1 MSVIYQ
7 KLAEIF
13 ESERLEVLHC
23 HPFEFLAERVK
34 VTFNTNFFQGNI
46 IGLKYSQVFLYFSD
60 LVC

>member
-23 HPFEFLAERVK
+23 HPFEFFAERVK

-46 IGLKYSQVFLYFSD
+46 IGLK
-60 LVC
+60 